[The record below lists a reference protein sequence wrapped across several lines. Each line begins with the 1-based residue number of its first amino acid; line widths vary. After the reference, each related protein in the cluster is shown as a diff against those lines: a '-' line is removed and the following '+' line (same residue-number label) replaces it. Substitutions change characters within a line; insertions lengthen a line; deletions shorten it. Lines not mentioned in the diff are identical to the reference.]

1 MPLSIQ
7 LHLRIGRALLLSLC
21 ITVYH
26 AFAQTTG
33 NGEAERYYNQ
43 GRAALS
49 AGNFEEARRD
59 YEALSKLS
67 PGIAEVHAT
76 LGAIYFQQ
84 KNFSQALEALFQAQH
99 LKPDLPKLSGLIAM
113 SLTELGRYNEALPEL
128 EKAFR
133 ESGDLPVKR
142 LSGLL
147 LERAYTALQFG
158 GKAVEVALELE
169 RLFGDDP
176 EVLYNNERIYG
187 NYAFLTVQKLMK
199 IAPNSVW
206 RHQAAAEAQESQ
218 GNYVGA
224 IAEYRTVL
232 TLDPGRSGIHY
243 RLGRTLL
250 AKWHATQLQAD
261 RDAAREEFGLE
272 LQADPD
278 NSDAAYEI
286 GEMYRQ
292 DGKLQD
298 AQTFFESAVKA
309 HPDFPEAQVGLANVF
324 ASQDRWQE
332 ALPHLER
339 AVSIRPDDQV
349 AWYRLSQAYR
359 SSGNSLEQK
368 KALSVF
374 QQLHERSLKERE
386 ITPHEVTQQVLETT
400 P

>member
-1 MPLSIQ
+1 M
-7 LHLRIGRALLLSLC
+7 
-21 ITVYH
+21 TVYH

-33 NGEAERYYNQ
+33 KGEAERYYNQ

-359 SSGNSLEQK
+359 SSGNTSEQK

>member
-1 MPLSIQ
+1 MPLLIQ
-7 LHLRIGRALLLSLC
+7 FHLRIGRALLLSLC
-21 ITVYH
+21 MTVYH

-33 NGEAERYYNQ
+33 KGEAERYYNQ

-49 AGNFEEARRD
+49 AGNFEEARKD

-359 SSGNSLEQK
+359 SSGNTSEQK

>member
-1 MPLSIQ
+1 M
-7 LHLRIGRALLLSLC
+7 
-21 ITVYH
+21 TVYH

-33 NGEAERYYNQ
+33 KGEAERYYNQ

-49 AGNFEEARRD
+49 AGNFEEARKD

-359 SSGNSLEQK
+359 SSGNTSEQK

-386 ITPHEVTQQVLETT
+386 ITPREVTQQVLETT

>member
-1 MPLSIQ
+1 LLIQ

-21 ITVYH
+21 MTVYH

-33 NGEAERYYNQ
+33 KGEAERYYNQ

-49 AGNFEEARRD
+49 AGNFEEARKD

-359 SSGNSLEQK
+359 SSGNTSEQK

>member
-1 MPLSIQ
+1 MPLLIQ

-21 ITVYH
+21 MTVYH

-33 NGEAERYYNQ
+33 KGEAERYYNQ

-49 AGNFEEARRD
+49 AGNFEEARKD

-359 SSGNSLEQK
+359 SSGNTSEQK